1 MLITLRGYRV
11 KSAVDIQ
18 TGTDNSLST
27 WEWGGGGGGKFKS
40 HK

>member
-11 KSAVDIQ
+11 KSAVDIPSRP
-18 TGTDNSLST
+18 GS
-27 WEWGGGGGGKFKS
+27 EAEGGGGKFKS